1 MHLEIDS
8 QGNFCFRALSSV
20 CAESLL
26 QIPQLLRSQ
35 DPRVRSRLLPETF
48 SDPEEEEQWRRFGAD
63 HLEHLFASRIEL
75 IEKDLRSL
83 RDDGDHS
90 FRLPIRALHRA
101 AWLSGLN
108 AARLTLFI
116 LFGLEAADMEK
127 EPGLIGDHEK
137 DLALL
142 RIHLL
147 AYMQELILEGRADAQ
162 G

>member
-8 QGNFCFRALSSV
+8 QGNFCFRKLSPV

-26 QIPQLLRSQ
+26 QIPRLLRSK

-75 IEKDLRSL
+75 IEQDLRSL
-83 RDDGDHS
+83 EDDGERS

-116 LFGLEAADMEK
+116 VNDLCAADMEK
-127 EPGLIGDHEK
+127 DPGLIGDYEK
-137 DLALL
+137 DVALL

-147 AYMQELILEGRADAQ
+147 AYMQELMLEGRSDSE